1 MKRYLARLL
10 LALPFLAMAPA
21 LAGSRAETATAVPAG
36 AASRVESAAGLDS
49 CRLPTFFAT
58 AADLARRDGG
68 FPRAD

>member
-21 LAGSRAETATAVPAG
+21 LAHSRAETGVAAAGSPAK
-36 AASRVESAAGLDS
+36 ASAAEPDR
-49 CRLPTFFAT
+49 CRPHTFFAT
-58 AADLARRDGG
+58 AADLARGDGS